1 MTTQE
6 NLSFFY
12 DRLKEMHNLQC
23 IGALLGWDQRVYM
36 PPNAAQGRA
45 DQLEYISAQM
55 HRRFTDPEFA
65 RVVDDLSDA
74 RDSLDADDQV
84 NVREV
89 KRVLDRQRKL
99 PEEFVCEMAQ
109 AESMG
114 YNTWVK
120 ARPQDDWKA
129 VEPILGKLIDLN
141 KRQADLIGY
150 EEHPYDALLD
160 IYEPGM
166 KLAQVKP
173 LLLGLAESLREL
185 IPVIVGRLG
194 DAGLPSGHYD
204 VDKQE
209 RLCRRVAG
217 DVGYDFESGRLDKT
231 AHPFMT
237 TIGSRDFRITTRFFE
252 DNFLPALY
260 GSLHETGHALY
271 ELGLPAEKAGTPL
284 GDTVSLGI
292 HESQSRFWENL
303 VGRSR
308 EFSGYLSGVIE
319 EFFPDESD
327 ADRLWSLANR
337 VSPSLIRVEADEVT
351 YNQHIVIRM
360 LLEEALVTDRLSVA
374 DLPAAWND
382 LYEKYLGVRPS
393 DFRYGVMQDVHWF
406 SGSIGYFP
414 TYALGNLYGAMMMQK
429 AREDLPSMSAQI
441 RAGEF
446 APLLGWLRENVHK
459 HGMKY
464 RAHELIERITG
475 RELSDTPFVEYLRGK
490 FA

>member
-6 NLSFFY
+6 KLSFFY
-12 DRLKEMHNLQC
+12 DRLKEIHNLQC
-23 IGALLGWDQRVYM
+23 IGSLLGWDQRVYM

-45 DQLEYISAQM
+45 DQLEYISAQR

-74 RDSLDADDQV
+74 RDSLEADDQV

-109 AESMG
+109 AESIG

-120 ARPQDDWKA
+120 ARPLDDWKA

-150 EEHPYDALLD
+150 EDHPYDALLD

-185 IPVIVGRLG
+185 IPAIVGKLG

-209 RLCRRVAG
+209 RLCRRVAA

-237 TIGSRDFRITTRFFE
+237 TIGPRDFRITTRFFE

-271 ELGLPAEKAGTPL
+271 ELGLPPEKAGTPL

-303 VGRSR
+303 VGRSP
-308 EFSGYLSGVIE
+308 EFSVYLRGVIE
-319 EFFPDESD
+319 EFFPEEAD
-327 ADRLWSLANR
+327 ADGLWRLANR

-374 DLPAAWND
+374 DLPGAWND
-382 LYEKYLGVRPS
+382 LYEKYLGIRPS
-393 DFRYGVMQDVHWF
+393 DFRHGVMQDVHWF

-414 TYALGNLYGAMMMQK
+414 TYALGNLYGAMMMEK
-429 AREDLPSMSAQI
+429 AREDLPNMPNQI
-441 RAGEF
+441 RSGEF
-446 APLLGWLRENVHK
+446 APLLGWLRENVHR

-464 RAHELIERITG
+464 RAHELIEHITG
-475 RELSDTPFVEYLRGK
+475 RELSDKPFVEYLKKK
-490 FA
+490 FM